1 MLQYCV
7 TPVDILAQQYYLEG
21 DYTPFF
27 STSRALGAITNC
39 YQSGLLFHLSE
50 EIQCKCA
57 AFFLATSADSYS
69 DPFIPQ
75 DSVNKLLAD
84 WKQSSI

>member
-7 TPVDILAQQYYLEG
+7 TPVDILAQQHHLEG

-27 STSRALGAITNC
+27 SISRVLEAITNC

-57 AFFLATSADSYS
+57 VFFLATSADSHP
-69 DPFIPQ
+69 DLFIPQ
-75 DSVNKLLAD
+75 YSVNELLTD
-84 WKQSSI
+84 WK